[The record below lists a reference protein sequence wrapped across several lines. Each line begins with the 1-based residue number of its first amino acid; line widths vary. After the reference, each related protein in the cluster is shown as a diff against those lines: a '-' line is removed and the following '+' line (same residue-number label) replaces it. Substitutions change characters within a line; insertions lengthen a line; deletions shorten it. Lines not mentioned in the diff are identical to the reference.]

1 MANDLP
7 SWNLDILDPMEMILD
22 LDLLICHARDEK
34 KTKIRKKKT
43 TYDVN
48 IVLDLREYGKKGEN

>member
-22 LDLLICHARDEK
+22 LDLLICHVRDEK
-34 KTKIRKKKT
+34 KTKIRKKRQHMT
-43 TYDVN
+43 
-48 IVLDLREYGKKGEN
+48 